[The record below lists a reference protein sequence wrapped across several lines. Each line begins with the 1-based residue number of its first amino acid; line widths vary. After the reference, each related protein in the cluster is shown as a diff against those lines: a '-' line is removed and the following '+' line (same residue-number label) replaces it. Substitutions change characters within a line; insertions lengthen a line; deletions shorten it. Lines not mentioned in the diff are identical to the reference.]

1 MTGKTTQV
9 SKKTE
14 ITASDVRAYLGL
26 NPAFF
31 EDNADLL
38 IGLTVPHRSGNV
50 VSLVEKQVEVL
61 REENQKLQQQMRSMI
76 ANAKQNETMYKRI
89 NTLMMRLMLS
99 SDLRDVCHLIEEQIV
114 DLFVVELVNVKL
126 FKNNAETAE
135 NANICSV
142 EEANL
147 LRPLLAGQ
155 RSASGPQLDDKT
167 MKALFGPIVENVSS
181 SALIALGD
189 AGQTGIIAIGSF
201 FDQRFSPEMSTDYLD
216 YLSEVLTIFV
226 EQHC

>member
-1 MTGKTTQV
+1 MNAKTTLV

-38 IGLTVPHRSGNV
+38 IGITVPHGSGSV

-61 REENQKLQQQMRSMI
+61 REENMKLQHQMRGMI
-76 ANAKQNETMYKRI
+76 NNARQNETMYKRI
-89 NTLMMRLMLS
+89 NTLMMRLTLS
-99 SDLRDVCHLIEEQIV
+99 NDLREVCHLIEEQIV
-114 DLFVVELVNVKL
+114 DLFVVELVNVRL
-126 FKNNAETAE
+126 FKNNVELSD

-142 EEANL
+142 KEAEL

-155 RSASGPQLDDKT
+155 RSVSGPTLEQKT
-167 MKALFGPIVENVSS
+167 MNSLFGPGAEQVAS
-181 SALIALGD
+181 SALISLGES
-189 AGQTGIIAIGSF
+189 GQTGIIAIGSF
-201 FDQRFSPEMSTDYLD
+201 FEERFTPEMSTDYLD
-216 YLSEVLTIFV
+216 YLSEVLSILV